1 MRAMPFLVAFS
12 AFCACSAPPA
22 TPPAAPASAAS
33 DVPAPSGAPAAP
45 AAPATAT
52 SDDMPPSATITG
64 VLGSAEATAYMKV
77 TAVFKNPSSR
87 PCKLRRYTL
96 VWSGGQ
102 KEIKLD
108 DFSVPAGESR
118 ERTVRV
124 HPEDGDLK
132 TLTMQSARVE
142 LP

>member
-1 MRAMPFLVAFS
+1 MRATPLLVAFS
-12 AFCACSAPPA
+12 AFCACSAPSA
-22 TPPAAPASAAS
+22 TPPAAPPSSPSAAPSSAAAPAAPASAA
-33 DVPAPSGAPAAP
+33 PAGDA
-45 AAPATAT
+45 
-52 SDDMPPSATITG
+52 PPSATITG